1 MGMHSHNLSPLEK
14 MRKLD
19 IFAASGNCAQQQE
32 IEVKTAI
39 AAMIL
44 AAGSAVLID
53 VAVPT
58 PAAAGW
64 CIEAC
69 GLVREQRQQQT
80 REVVCT
86 TVRRGNRSETVCTS
100 N

>member
-1 MGMHSHNLSPLEK
+1 MVPDRKELK
-14 MRKLD
+14 MYKL
-19 IFAASGNCAQQQE
+19 
-32 IEVKTAI
+32 
-39 AAMIL
+39 IL
-44 AAGSAVLID
+44 ASALAFAVLAD
-53 VAVPT
+53 VATPT

-69 GLVREQRQQQT
+69 GLQRVPRQQQT

-86 TVRRGNRSETVCTS
+86 TQRRGNYTETVCTR

>member
-1 MGMHSHNLSPLEK
+1 
-14 MRKLD
+14 
-19 IFAASGNCAQQQE
+19 
-32 IEVKTAI
+32 VKTAI
-39 AAMIL
+39 VAMML
-44 AAGSAVLID
+44 ATATVAFD
-53 VAVPT
+53 VAIPT

-69 GLVREQRQQQT
+69 GLVRVPRQQQT

-86 TVRRGNRSETVCTS
+86 TVRRGNRTETVCTS

>member
-1 MGMHSHNLSPLEK
+1 
-14 MRKLD
+14 
-19 IFAASGNCAQQQE
+19 
-32 IEVKTAI
+32 VKTAI
-39 AAMIL
+39 VAMML
-44 AAGSAVLID
+44 ATATVALTD

-69 GLVREQRQQQT
+69 GLVRVPRQQQT

-86 TVRRGNRSETVCTS
+86 TVRRGNRTETVCTR

>member
-1 MGMHSHNLSPLEK
+1 M
-14 MRKLD
+14 
-19 IFAASGNCAQQQE
+19 
-32 IEVKTAI
+32 KTIAMI
-39 AAMIL
+39 AA
-44 AAGSAVLID
+44 ATAVLSLTSI
-53 VAVPT
+53 AVPT

-80 REVVCT
+80 RQVVCT
-86 TVRRGNRSETVCTS
+86 TVRRGNYTETVCTS